1 MTIET
6 AMYFALGFLSA
17 GILALVV
24 MSALWRR
31 AVRLTTLRVE
41 KRMPADMEAVRAERD
56 MAAARFAR
64 DLRRLEL
71 VHADLRRR
79 EAEARIETV
88 RQADAASEARDL
100 HAAAL
105 EREAAAGATI
115 EARDATIADHV
126 AARAAAAER
135 IGELEVRVEDH
146 LTTIAGLTQH
156 LGDREVEVATRKT
169 EIGALEVQL
178 EAARERSAE
187 QLRKIDELMTDKGR
201 LETQLAQERDRAG
214 RLDKRIERLIADVAD
229 REEVADRRQRELDR
243 TREALTLANQRV
255 GLLSQRDDA
264 APNQT
269 LLRSLDRLEARN
281 RDLEARLAGG
291 TTGTGGAGGAG
302 TGAEGTTR
310 EVLRD
315 QIADLAAEMVHLTG
329 SLEGRG
335 SPIDR
340 IVAAPE
346 TGAGRRPTLADRIR
360 ALRTAAAPA
369 GAAAGTAD
377 RRVEV

>member
-17 GILALVV
+17 GILALVI
-24 MSALWRR
+24 MSSLWRR

-41 KRMPADMEAVRAERD
+41 KRMPADMEAVRADRD

-79 EAEARIETV
+79 EAEARIEAART
-88 RQADAASEARDL
+88 ADAAAEVRDL
-100 HAAAL
+100 HAAGL
-105 EREAAAGATI
+105 VREETARVTI
-115 EARDATIADHV
+115 EARDATIAEHV
-126 AARAAAAER
+126 AARAQADER
-135 IGELEVRVEDH
+135 IAGLEGRVEEH
-146 LTTIAGLTQH
+146 LGTIAGLTQH

-169 EIGALEVQL
+169 EIGALEVQID
-178 EAARERSAE
+178 AARERSAE
-187 QLRKIDELMTDKGR
+187 QMRRIDELMTDKGR

-243 TREALTLANQRV
+243 TREALTLANQRI
-255 GLLSQRDDA
+255 GLLSQRDEA

-281 RDLEARLAGG
+281 HELEARLAGG
-291 TTGTGGAGGAG
+291 GARAAGGGDDA
-302 TGAEGTTR
+302 TTR
-310 EVLRD
+310 EGLRD
-315 QIADLAAEMVHLTG
+315 QIADLAAEVVHLTG
-329 SLEGRG
+329 SLEGHG

-346 TGAGRRPTLADRIR
+346 AGAGRRPTLADRIR
-360 ALRTAAAPA
+360 ALRATATPTGA
-369 GAAAGTAD
+369 GASTAD